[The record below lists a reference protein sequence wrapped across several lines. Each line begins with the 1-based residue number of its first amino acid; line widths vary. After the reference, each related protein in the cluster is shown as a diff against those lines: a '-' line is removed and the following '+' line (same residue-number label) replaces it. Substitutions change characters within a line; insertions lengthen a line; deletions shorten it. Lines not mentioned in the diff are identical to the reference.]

1 LRLPTDN
8 NGKVSFAKVREYY
21 KTRDEAIEEFYLLNF
36 CCTGLPS
43 DPRRVINLQQQDSL
57 DLLTMER
64 LATIEAQS
72 KEEAKAKVNDV
83 EEEMEDAVEMVAQG
97 SPYRQ
102 GKFQWQQHRQNQ
114 FSQGSN

>member
-1 LRLPTDN
+1 
-8 NGKVSFAKVREYY
+8 
-21 KTRDEAIEEFYLLNF
+21 
-36 CCTGLPS
+36 
-43 DPRRVINLQQQDSL
+43 
-57 DLLTMER
+57 MER

-83 EEEMEDAVEMVAQG
+83 EEEMDDAVEMVAKG

-102 GKFQWQQHRQNQ
+102 GKFQRQQHHQNQ